1 MVWPPT
7 EGRVFGLAVIM
18 VDGCNP
24 VWEGGSVSSFLP
36 QRGQG
41 SQSIY
46 CLFLGTLSLGGES
59 GRGNVNGLV
68 WLMGRTFGVLEVL
81 WRRLPEDPHPNLPP
95 AGGRDFVGWAFP
107 PAGGLCG
114 VGLPPRWRTLWG
126 GPSPPLGDFVG
137 WAFPPLGDF
146 VGWAFLGGGLCGV
159 GLPRWG
165 TLWGGPSSAWKGRV
179 AVVFYRRG
187 RRDRGVWGVEQS
199 LRPAA

>member
-81 WRRLPEDPHPNLPP
+81 WRRLPEDPRPNLPP

-107 PAGGLCG
+107 PA
-114 VGLPPRWRTLWG
+114 V
-126 GPSPPLGDFVG
+126 
-137 WAFPPLGDF
+137 
-146 VGWAFLGGGLCGV
+146 GLCGV

-187 RRDRGVWGVEQS
+187 RRDRGVWGVGQS